1 MLTDGILKF
10 TLNRIHFK
18 ARQMMGHHGF
28 TEDGFDDLRQELAM
42 DVLQRLPKFKDDRG
56 GIKIFICQV
65 IDNRIANLVKYH
77 EAQCRDRRRIDR
89 SLDEEV
95 RDDDGDSTSFGEMIT
110 EDIARARLGC
120 WSRSRQEQADLAL
133 DMAAMLGQLDEDDR
147 QLCLELKV
155 KTPLEIS
162 RRQGVRRAGIYERI
176 GRIRRKFLQAGLYRH
191 L

>member
-28 TEDGFDDLRQELAM
+28 TENDFDDLRQELM
-42 DVLQRLPKFKDDRG
+42 LDVLQRLPKFKDDCG
-56 GIKIFICQV
+56 GIKIFICDIV
-65 IDNRIANLVKYH
+65 DNRIANLVEYH
-77 EAQCRDRRRIDR
+77 EAQCRDRRRIAR

-95 RDDDGDSTSFGEMIT
+95 RDEDGEQTSFGEMIT
-110 EDIARARLGC
+110 EDDAQARLGN
-120 WSRSRQEQADLAL
+120 WGRSRQEQADLAL
-133 DMAAMLGQLDEDDR
+133 DIAAMMGQLDEDDR

-162 RRQGVRRAGIYERI
+162 RQQGVRRAGVYERI
-176 GRIRRKFLQAGLYRH
+176 GRIRRKFLQAGLHRY